1 MLITYMNNLS
11 KSILN
16 YFATFTETRFNFK
29 RMVNYRWTN
38 NELTLDLPLYPDFQG
53 LLLDSIKSGN
63 AADITIKPGQYTLSL
78 AKQEIILA
86 ITSAISSLDK
96 GYLEK
101 LLTDELERMTNMVQS
116 ENNEDLDSHKVAW
129 SEATRSYNLA
139 VRKELEKVF
148 LALQEKLLTQFKEEH
163 GATSFPPSSF
173 GLNNYFKTHFDALQ
187 KLAKDQVEPGDYV
200 NKVVEYFKKEIKDIV
215 LYDLFLNLHSY
226 QAFSTLGTFYIFFHT
241 ISRANDAF
249 PLYFI
254 EADMRLSNTEIII
267 TFPRNLLLLNVP
279 AINYFKFDRVLTT
292 PRAASIEQAGAHL
305 GAMEVFLQSQ
315 YGINQSFILESQ
327 FKEVIHNEDNFPAI
341 SGRIGFQIVS
351 NEDKRLLDYSE
362 IMTNLETGGNSQ
374 FGAFIDGYI
383 SGTVPNHQEEVDRRF
398 QENYP
403 ITSAKRYMADGPIP
417 LNNSQK
423 RILLA
428 LENAK
433 NKIIV
438 VDGPPGT
445 GKSHTIAALAY
456 KANEDGKTVV
466 VTSHKKEALDVIDRM
481 MTDKFKSLHPQAKPS
496 IVRMDTETGSANNF
510 SNTLTSAVISGAT
523 ERTLEYND
531 KAITE
536 DSEKVA
542 KHLENILQA
551 RIKSAEQESQR
562 LADQVAFSQVNE
574 KLKQVD
580 TIAGLLDATLRLD
593 NKIDIESLEKF
604 INLATEEIFA
614 TTSLAEYEFIVSRK
628 HELHKFIEACE
639 HINTA
644 PAEILSVDTSLQAI
658 APDLA
663 ILIRELGSM
672 FKKESLVKKLCLK
685 DSSAGLMA
693 KITGQANGKEEME
706 QAIKK
711 TMSLQFASP
720 LAQVAKIIGVESD
733 QATVGDLLS
742 GLERAEAAIAL
753 RKYKIWIEEYQ
764 KLDGNAKLS
773 ISEMFAE
780 VQKYQTA
787 LDKFNI
793 ETLESIK
800 TLFAHYGVILEA
812 LGITAD
818 QIPTI
823 GRLKQGSETEKLVF
837 QWIILH
843 ARLSQSSTLADDFT
857 ADAKEYSRLR
867 QKELEH
873 KNDLRLKALNQY
885 LGVMQQLKISFDG
898 GKRFTAEQAKI
909 LLDGISV
916 VIAEPATLSKHF
928 PMQEDL
934 IDVLIIDEASQVSIA
949 DSISLILRAKQ
960 VVIFGDEYQYGA
972 VSAVNVSTKYSASYF
987 TEIVNAYADDY
998 KVSVSDSAKKALVD
1012 EVARDVSSEDLV
1024 SDALIRP
1031 QDNPGAVLWLKT
1043 FNIRTS
1049 TLSFAKAIA
1058 NYTTSLKEHFRSFPE
1073 IISYSN
1079 DKFYKEAQQEL
1090 IMNRIRTKPIGETLR
1105 FLPVTTL
1112 GKAGANTNLDEI
1124 DAIIADIQKIIANG
1138 FKGTIGVITSFKE
1151 QQIRLEEA
1159 LNERTNLPQLRR
1171 DHKLAVWFVGDVQG
1185 EERDI
1190 VYYSFVENQAISN
1203 ANLGS
1208 IYPVIGGTADNIRS
1222 LKMQRLNVG
1231 FSRAKD
1237 TMVFVHSQEIENF
1250 SNTQLGNALK
1260 HYRNTLEEA
1269 EKNDFF
1275 IVDES
1280 IFDSPKEKELYQ
1292 LILNTE
1298 FFKTN
1303 KANIRLV
1310 PQFPIGNYL
1319 RAEFAAQMPKYRV
1332 DFLLV
1337 LSRGGKEQT
1346 LILEYDGIEFH
1357 FKDPAEVSRHALS
1370 REFTDYDNGRTLELE
1385 SYGYHFLRINK
1396 FTLRP
1401 EQPGDTPVMVLDRLL
1416 SNKFNLN

>member
-1 MLITYMNNLS
+1 MNNLS

-38 NELTLDLPLYPDFQG
+38 NELTLDLPLYPEFQA
-53 LLLDSIKSGN
+53 LLLDSIKSGKS
-63 AADITIKPGQYTLSL
+63 ADITIKPGQYKLSL
-78 AKQEIILA
+78 SKEDIILA
-86 ITSAISSLDK
+86 ITNAINGGLDK
-96 GYLEK
+96 EYLEK
-101 LLTDELERMTNMVQS
+101 LLTAELEQLAATTQS
-116 ENNEDLDSHKVAW
+116 ENSTDVDVKKAAW
-129 SEATRSYNLA
+129 DEATWSYNVA
-139 VRKELEKVF
+139 VRKELEKVVI
-148 LALQEKLLTQFKEEH
+148 ALQEKLLTKFKEEN

-173 GLNNYFKTHFDALQ
+173 GLSGYFKSHLDEL
-187 KLAKDQVEPGDYV
+187 KKIAKDQVEPDEYV
-200 NKVVEYFKKEIKDIV
+200 KSVTDYFKKEIEDIV
-215 LYDLFLNLHSY
+215 LYDLFLNLHNY
-226 QAFSTLGTFYIFFHT
+226 QAFSTHGTLYIFFHT

-254 EADMRLSNTEIII
+254 EADMRLSNTEISIS
-267 TFPRNLLLLNVP
+267 FPRNLLLLNVP
-279 AINYFKFDRVLTT
+279 AINYFKFNRVLTT
-292 PRAASIEQAGAHL
+292 PRASSVEQASAHL
-305 GAMEVFLQSQ
+305 GAIEVFLQSQ
-315 YGINQSFILESQ
+315 YGMNQQFILEPQ
-327 FKEVIHNEDNFPAI
+327 FKEVIHDGENFPAI
-341 SGRIGFQIVS
+341 SGRIGFQVVA
-351 NEDKRLLDYSE
+351 NEDKKLLDYSE
-362 IMTNLETGGNSQ
+362 IMTNIDTGGHSQ
-374 FGAFIDGYI
+374 FGSFIDGYI
-383 SGTVPNHQEEVDRRF
+383 SGTVPNYSDDVICKF
-398 QENYP
+398 NENYP
-403 ITSAKRYMADGPIP
+403 SNSAKRYMSDGPIP

-428 LENAK
+428 LENSK

-496 IVRMDTETGSANNF
+496 IVRMDIETGSANNF
-510 SNTLTSAVISGAT
+510 SNTLTASVVSGAT

-531 KAITE
+531 KAIAE

-542 KHLENILQA
+542 KHLENILQD
-551 RIKSAEQESQR
+551 RIKATENESQR
-562 LADQVAFSQVNE
+562 LSDQVEFIQVNE
-574 KLKQVD
+574 KLKQ
-580 TIAGLLDATLRLD
+580 TGNIGNLLDATLRLES
-593 NKIDIESLEKF
+593 KLDIEALEKF
-604 INLATEEIFA
+604 IDLATEELFT
-614 TTSLAEYEFIVSRK
+614 TTSLSEYEFIVARK

-644 PAEILSVDTSLQAI
+644 PSEILSVETSLMTI
-658 APDLA
+658 PTELA
-663 ILIRELGSM
+663 TLIHEIGGM
-672 FKKESLVKKLCLK
+672 FKKEAVIKKLSIK

-693 KITGQANGKEEME
+693 KITGQASDKEQME
-706 QAIKK
+706 TVIKK
-711 TMSLQFASP
+711 TLSLQFAGP
-720 LAQVAKIIGVESD
+720 LAEVVKIVGVD
-733 QATVGDLLS
+733 FDKATIGDLTA

-753 RKYKIWIEEYQ
+753 RKYKVWIEEYQ
-764 KLDGNAKLS
+764 KLAGNAKLS

-800 TLFAHYGVILEA
+800 ILFDHYGAILEA
-812 LGITAD
+812 LGITQD

-823 GRLKQGSETEKLVF
+823 GRLKHGSETERLAFK
-837 QWIILH
+837 WMSLH
-843 ARLSQSSTLADDFT
+843 ARLSQTITLADDFT
-857 ADAKEYSRLR
+857 TDAKEYSRLK

-873 KNDLRLKALNQY
+873 KNDIRLKGLNQY
-885 LGVMQQLKISFDG
+885 LGVMQQLKVSFEG
-898 GKRFTAEQAKI
+898 GKRFTVEQAKI
-909 LLDGISV
+909 LLGGISV
-916 VIAEPATLSKHF
+916 VIAEPSTLSRHF
-928 PMQEDL
+928 PMQENL

-998 KVSVSDSAKKALVD
+998 KVSVSDSAKKELVD
-1012 EVARDVSSEDLV
+1012 EVARDVSSDDLV

-1079 DKFYKEAQQEL
+1079 EKFYKIAQQEL

-1112 GKAGANTNLDEI
+1112 GKAGANINLDEI
-1124 DAIIADIQKIIANG
+1124 DTIIVDIQKIIANG

-1171 DHKLAVWFVGDVQG
+1171 DHKLTVWFVGDVQG

-1190 VYYSFVENQAISN
+1190 VYYSFVENKAISN

-1208 IYPVIGGTADNIRS
+1208 IYPVIGGTADTIRS

-1237 TMVFVHSQEIENF
+1237 TMVFVHSQDIENF

-1275 IVDES
+1275 IADES

-1292 LILNTE
+1292 LVLNTE
-1298 FFKTN
+1298 FFKIN
-1303 KANIRLV
+1303 RANIRLV

-1337 LSRGGKEQT
+1337 LSKGGKEQT

-1357 FKDPAEVSRHALS
+1357 FKDPTEVSRHALS

-1401 EQPGDTPVMVLDRLL
+1401 EKPGDTPVMVLDRLL
-1416 SNKFNLN
+1416 SSKFNLNQ